1 MHFLMPVL
9 FYITLHLDNLRL
21 YRQSYDRYID
31 KHVSFSLICV
41 GNFRLFFFFF
51 FKFCLCKVCLTSLQ
65 VIIFTLEKPLILGKI
80 GGKMRRGWQRMR
92 QLDGITDSMDM
103 SVSKLREIVKDREP
117 WRAAVHEVTK
127 SRTWLSVWT
136 TTTLLT
142 LLFFLNK
149 AVSLRQPL
157 FHFLMYGLNSPKYF
171 LGDNVYRAVVSSP
184 VCVVPILFF

>member
-1 MHFLMPVL
+1 MHFLMPVI

-51 FKFCLCKVCLTSLQ
+51 FKFYLCKVCLTSLQ

-103 SVSKLREIVKDREP
+103 SLSSRSKWWTGKPVVLQSMGSQRVAHD
-117 WRAAVHEVTK
+117 WAAELNCTEFA
-127 SRTWLSVWT
+127 SVCP
-136 TTTLLT
+136 
-142 LLFFLNK
+142 N
-149 AVSLRQPL
+149 R
-157 FHFLMYGLNSPKYF
+157 
-171 LGDNVYRAVVSSP
+171 
-184 VCVVPILFF
+184 